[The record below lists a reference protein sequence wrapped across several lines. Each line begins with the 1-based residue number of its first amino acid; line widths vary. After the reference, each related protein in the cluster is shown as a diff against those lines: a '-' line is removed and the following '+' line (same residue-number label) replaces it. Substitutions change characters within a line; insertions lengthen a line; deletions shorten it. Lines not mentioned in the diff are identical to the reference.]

1 MATKIFKIGEYAV
14 GGHIRLTTK
23 TNDRIQSVNW
33 QVIDMFTGQELYSG
47 TLQGSDYAG
56 HIREYEFELLMT
68 DYTTSYYAGV
78 MWNWL
83 KSKLD

>member
-1 MATKIFKIGEYAV
+1 
-14 GGHIRLTTK
+14 
-23 TNDRIQSVNW
+23 
-33 QVIDMFTGQELYSG
+33 MFTGQELYSG